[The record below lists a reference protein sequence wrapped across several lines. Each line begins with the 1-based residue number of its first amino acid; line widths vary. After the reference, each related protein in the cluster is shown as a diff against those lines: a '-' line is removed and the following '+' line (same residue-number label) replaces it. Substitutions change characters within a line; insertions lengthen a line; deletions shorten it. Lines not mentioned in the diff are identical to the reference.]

1 MKIETKYHGLIEVQ
15 EKEVVRFPNGLPG
28 FLEENEFTVIPFSEE
43 GTFYILQSL
52 QTPELGFVMT
62 NPFTFYP
69 DYDFNL
75 ENQAVDTL
83 ELDSPEDVTV
93 FTVLT
98 MADPFHLTTANLQAP
113 VVVNTKK
120 KLGKQVILT
129 GSPYQTKHNLFPET
143 IAK

>member
-15 EKEVVRFPNGLPG
+15 EEEVVKFPNGLPG
-28 FLEENEFTVIPFSEE
+28 FLEEKKFALIPFTED

-52 QTPELGFVMT
+52 ITPGLGFVLT

-75 ENQAVDTL
+75 EDQTVDTL
-83 ELDSPEDVTV
+83 ELDSVEDVTV
-93 FTVLT
+93 YTVLT
-98 MADPFHLTTANLQAP
+98 MADPFQLTTANLQAP
-113 VVVNTKK
+113 VVVNAKQ

-129 GSPYQTKHNLFPET
+129 GSPYQTKHNLFPEA